1 LNSYRNLFYL
11 CQRQNQARIEYP
23 APEENMPTIH
33 ERFSGLFIPH
43 VTPFNQ
49 DGSLDAE
56 SLARLTKHFAA
67 IGSVAGLVSCARI
80 GESPVLS
87 LDEKRRVYEISGK
100 AARDAGKTHIA
111 AIAPQ
116 STDEA
121 VGLMRELENLPVD
134 GVMIFPP
141 LLFSWGKVDP
151 NLKIR
156 FFEDLARETKLPVVL
171 FQIPVK
177 SYYYDPDTVCRIARL
192 ENVVAF
198 KEASF
203 DINLFTDTV
212 EALKRDKAAMRMLS
226 GNDRFVAES
235 YRLGAHGALI
245 GVANVATE
253 KWGALDLA
261 GRAGKFEEAAAIQ
274 QELEIVK
281 ELVFSE
287 PIVEAVARIK
297 VVLQHEGLI
306 KTAKV
311 RRPQL
316 GISEGEL
323 KQLLDSYANLKR
335 NEFRRG
341 AMESQEKRRQVAG

>member
-1 LNSYRNLFYL
+1 MAV
-11 CQRQNQARIEYP
+11 RQ
-23 APEENMPTIH
+23 

-43 VTPFNQ
+43 VTPFGENGAV
-49 DGSLDAE
+49 DIASLK
-56 SLARLTKHFAA
+56 RLTEHFASLP
-67 IGSVAGLVSCARI
+67 GVAGLVSCARI

-87 LDEKRRVYEISGK
+87 LEEKRRVYQISGE
-100 AARDAGKTHIA
+100 AARNGGKVHIA
-111 AIAPQ
+111 TIAPQ

-121 VGLMRELENLPVD
+121 VALMRDLENLPVD

-141 LLFSWGKVDP
+141 LLFAWGKVDP
-151 NLKIR
+151 NLKVR
-156 FFEDLARETKLPVVL
+156 FFEDLERETKIPVVL
-171 FQIPVK
+171 FQVPVK
-177 SYYYDPDTVCRIARL
+177 SYYYDPATVCRIARL

-203 DINLFTDTV
+203 DRTLFRDTV
-212 EALKRDKAAMRMLS
+212 QALERDKAEMRVLT

-235 YRLGAHGALI
+235 YQMGADGALI

-253 KWGALDLA
+253 KWGALDFA
-261 GRAGKFEEAAAIQ
+261 GRAGNFEEATAIQ
-274 QELEIVK
+274 KQLDAVK

-306 KTAKV
+306 ATAKV

-316 GISEGEL
+316 GISEAERTEL
-323 KQLLDSYANLKR
+323 LGQYEALRKSDFKSAVN
-335 NEFRRG
+335 
-341 AMESQEKRRQVAG
+341 

>member
-1 LNSYRNLFYL
+1 
-11 CQRQNQARIEYP
+11 
-23 APEENMPTIH
+23 MTIIH
-33 ERFSGLFIPH
+33 DRFAGLFIPY

-49 DGSLDAE
+49 DGSLDPD
-56 SLARLTKHFAA
+56 SLARLTKYFSSLP
-67 IGSVAGLVSCARI
+67 GVAGLVSCARI

-87 LDEKRRVYEISGK
+87 IEEKRKVYEVCGNI
-100 AARDAGKTHIA
+100 ARAAGKVHIA
-111 AIAPQ
+111 TIAPQ

-121 VGLMRELENLPVD
+121 IALMRDLENLAVD

-141 LLFSWGKVDP
+141 LLFAWGKVDAK
-151 NLKIR
+151 LKVR
-156 FFEDLARETKLPVVL
+156 FFEDLAHETKLPVVL
-171 FQIPVK
+171 FQVPVK
-177 SYYYDPDTVCRIARL
+177 SYYYDPDTICRIARM

-203 DINLFTDTV
+203 DIDLFTKT
-212 EALKRDKAAMRMLS
+212 AQQLQRDRAAMRILT

-235 YRLGAHGALI
+235 YKIGAHGALI

-261 GRAGKFEEAAAIQ
+261 GRAGKFDEAAAIQ
-274 QELEIVK
+274 KELESVK

-297 VVLQHEGLI
+297 TVLHHEGLI
-306 KTAKV
+306 KTALV

-316 GISEGEL
+316 GISEGER
-323 KQLLDSYANLKR
+323 KQLLDSYQALK
-335 NEFRRG
+335 NDEFRSKN
-341 AMESQEKRRQVAG
+341 ANQAA

>member
-1 LNSYRNLFYL
+1 M
-11 CQRQNQARIEYP
+11 A
-23 APEENMPTIH
+23 AIH
-33 ERFSGLFIPH
+33 DKFSGLFIPYA
-43 VTPFNQ
+43 TPFNQ
-49 DGSLDAE
+49 DGSLDSD
-56 SLARLTKHFAA
+56 SLSRLTKHFTA
-67 IGSVAGLVSCARI
+67 IPSVAGLVSCARI

-87 LDEKRRVYEISGK
+87 IQEKRQVYEVCGK
-100 AARDAGKTHIA
+100 IARDGGKVHIA

-121 VGLMRELENLPVD
+121 VALMRDLENLAVD

-141 LLFSWGKVDP
+141 LLFAWGKVDN

-177 SYYYDPDTVCRIARL
+177 SYYYDADTICRIARL
-192 ENVVAF
+192 DNVVAF

-203 DINLFTDTV
+203 DIELFTNT
-212 EALKRDKAAMRMLS
+212 AKQLQRDKAAMRILT

-235 YRLGAHGALI
+235 YQLGAHGALI

-253 KWGALDLA
+253 KWGAMDFA
-261 GRAGKFEEAAAIQ
+261 GRAGEFDEAFRIQ
-274 QELEIVK
+274 KELESVK

-297 VVLQHEGLI
+297 AVLHYEGLI
-306 KTAKV
+306 KTATV

-316 GISEGEL
+316 GISEAEK
-323 KQLLDSYANLKR
+323 KQLLESYLALKK
-335 NEFRRG
+335 NEFRPQSTTQ
-341 AMESQEKRRQVAG
+341 AA

>member
-1 LNSYRNLFYL
+1 MS
-11 CQRQNQARIEYP
+11 
-23 APEENMPTIH
+23 TIH

-43 VTPFNQ
+43 VTPFDQ
-49 DGSLDAE
+49 SGAVDLE
-56 SLARLTKHFAA
+56 SLKRLTIYFASLP
-67 IGSVAGLVSCARI
+67 GVAGLVSCARI

-87 LDEKRRVYEISGK
+87 IEEKRQVYEASGEV
-100 AARDAGKTHIA
+100 ARNAGKVHIA

-121 VGLMRELENLPVD
+121 VRLMRDLEGLPVD

-141 LLFSWGKVDP
+141 LLFAWGKVDP
-151 NLKIR
+151 DLKVR

-177 SYYYDPDTVCRIARL
+177 SYYYDPETICRIARL

-203 DINLFTDTV
+203 DINLFGDTV
-212 EALKRDKAAMRMLS
+212 QALERDKAEMRVLT

-235 YRLGAHGALI
+235 YKLGADGALI

-253 KWGALDLA
+253 KWGELDRA
-261 GRAGKFEEAAAIQ
+261 GRAGNFAEAAAIQ
-274 QELEIVK
+274 KELESVK

-306 KTAKV
+306 DTAKV

-316 GISEGEL
+316 GISESEQ
-323 KQLLDSYANLKR
+323 KQLLDSYGKLKR
-335 NEFRRG
+335 NEFRSAEDKNTGRPQA
-341 AMESQEKRRQVAG
+341 AM

>member
-1 LNSYRNLFYL
+1 M
-11 CQRQNQARIEYP
+11 A
-23 APEENMPTIH
+23 AIH
-33 ERFSGLFIPH
+33 DRFSGLFIPY

-49 DGSLDAE
+49 DCTLDSD
-56 SLARLTKHFAA
+56 SLARLTQHFASLP
-67 IGSVAGLVSCARI
+67 GVAGLVSCARI

-87 LDEKRRVYEISGK
+87 IQEKRQVYEVCGK
-100 AARDAGKTHIA
+100 VARDAGKVHIA

-121 VGLMRELENLPVD
+121 VALMRDLENLAVD

-141 LLFSWGKVDP
+141 LLFAWGKVDP
-151 NLKIR
+151 NLKVR

-171 FQIPVK
+171 FQVPVK
-177 SYYYDPDTVCRIARL
+177 SYYYDPDTICRIARL

-212 EALKRDKAAMRMLS
+212 KQLERDKAEMRVLT

-235 YRLGAHGALI
+235 YQLGANGALI

-253 KWGALDLA
+253 KWGALDFA
-261 GRAGKFEEAAAIQ
+261 GRAGEFDRAAAIQ
-274 QELEIVK
+274 KELAAIK
-281 ELVFSE
+281 ELVFNE

-297 VVLQHEGLI
+297 AVLHYEGLI
-306 KTAKV
+306 KTATV

-316 GISEGEL
+316 GISEAEK
-323 KQLLDSYANLKR
+323 KQLLDSYRALKN
-335 NEFRRG
+335 NEFRTQG
-341 AMESQEKRRQVAG
+341 AHQAA

>member
-1 LNSYRNLFYL
+1 
-11 CQRQNQARIEYP
+11 
-23 APEENMPTIH
+23 MTH

-43 VTPFNQ
+43 VTPFNE
-49 DGSLDAE
+49 DGSVDLE
-56 SLARLTKHFAA
+56 SLTRLTRHFVS
-67 IGSVAGLVSCARI
+67 IRSVAGLVSCARI

-100 AARDAGKTHIA
+100 AVHDAGKVHIA

-121 VGLMRELENLPVD
+121 VALMRDLEHLPVD

-141 LLFSWGKVDP
+141 LLFAWGKVDP
-151 NLKIR
+151 NLKVR
-156 FFEDLARETKLPVVL
+156 FFEDLACETKLPVVL

-177 SYYYDPDTVCRIARL
+177 SYYYDPETICRIARF
-192 ENVVAF
+192 ENVMAF

-203 DINLFTDTV
+203 DIDLFTQTV
-212 EALKRDKAAMRMLS
+212 SSLKRDHAAMRVLT

-235 YRLGAHGALI
+235 YKLGANGALI

-253 KWGALDLA
+253 KWGAMDLA
-261 GRAGKFEEAAAIQ
+261 GRAGKFDEAAALQ
-274 QELEIVK
+274 NELASVK

-297 VVLQHEGLI
+297 IVLQHEGLI

-316 GISEGEL
+316 GISEAEQ
-323 KQLLDSYANLKR
+323 KQLLDSYAALKR
-335 NEFRRG
+335 NEFR
-341 AMESQEKRRQVAG
+341 ADTAELDTKRRQAVG

>member
-1 LNSYRNLFYL
+1 M
-11 CQRQNQARIEYP
+11 A
-23 APEENMPTIH
+23 TIH
-33 ERFSGLFIPH
+33 ERFSGLFIPY
-43 VTPFNQ
+43 VTPFNR
-49 DGSLDAE
+49 DGSMDAE
-56 SLARLTKHFAA
+56 SLTRLTKHFAA
-67 IGSVAGLVSCARI
+67 LPGVAGLVSCARI

-87 LDEKRRVYEISGK
+87 TDEKRKVYDACGK
-100 AARDAGKTHIA
+100 VARDAGKVHIA
-111 AIAPQ
+111 TIAPQ

-121 VGLMRELENLPVD
+121 VALMRDLENLAVD

-141 LLFSWGKVDP
+141 LLFSWGKVDN
-151 NLKIR
+151 NLKVR

-177 SYYYDPDTVCRIARL
+177 SYYYDPDTICRIARL
-192 ENVVAF
+192 DNVVAF

-203 DINLFTDTV
+203 DIKLFTDT
-212 EALKRDKAAMRMLS
+212 AKQLQRDKSPMRILT

-235 YRLGAHGALI
+235 YQLGAHGALI

-253 KWGALDLA
+253 KWGAMDFA
-261 GRAGKFEEAAAIQ
+261 GRAGKFDEALRIQ
-274 QELEIVK
+274 KELESVK

-306 KTAKV
+306 KTAMV

-316 GISEGEL
+316 GISEAEK
-323 KQLLDSYANLKR
+323 KQLLESYQALKK
-335 NEFRRG
+335 NEFRPQGRTQ
-341 AMESQEKRRQVAG
+341 AA

>member
-1 LNSYRNLFYL
+1 M
-11 CQRQNQARIEYP
+11 A
-23 APEENMPTIH
+23 AIH
-33 ERFSGLFIPH
+33 ERFSGLFIPY
-43 VTPFNQ
+43 VTPFN
-49 DGSLDAE
+49 DNGTLDTDSL
-56 SLARLTKHFAA
+56 LRLTKHFAA
-67 IGSVAGLVSCARI
+67 LPGVAGLVSCARI

-87 LDEKRRVYEISGK
+87 LEEKRQVYEICGRV
-100 AARDAGKTHIA
+100 ARDAGKVHIA
-111 AIAPQ
+111 TIAPQ
-116 STDEA
+116 STDETVA
-121 VGLMRELENLPVD
+121 IMRDLEKFAVD

-141 LLFSWGKVDP
+141 LLFSWGKVDN
-151 NLKIR
+151 NLKVR
-156 FFEDLARETKLPVVL
+156 YFEDLAKETKLPVVL

-177 SYYYDPDTVCRIARL
+177 SYYYDPDTICRIARL

-203 DINLFTDTV
+203 DIALFTNT
-212 EALKRDKAAMRMLS
+212 AKQLQRDKAAMRILT

-235 YRLGAHGALI
+235 YQLGAHGALI

-253 KWGALDLA
+253 KWGAMDFA
-261 GRAGKFEEAAAIQ
+261 GRAGKFDEAIRIQ
-274 QELEIVK
+274 KELESVK

-316 GISEGEL
+316 GISDTE
-323 KQLLDSYANLKR
+323 KKTLLESYEALKR
-335 NEFRRG
+335 NEFR
-341 AMESQEKRRQVAG
+341 AKSVTQAA

>member
-1 LNSYRNLFYL
+1 MS
-11 CQRQNQARIEYP
+11 
-23 APEENMPTIH
+23 TTH

-43 VTPFNQ
+43 VTPFSE
-49 DGSLDAE
+49 DGSVDLE
-56 SLARLTKHFAA
+56 SLTGLTRHFSS
-67 IGSVAGLVSCARI
+67 IRSVAGLVSCARI

-100 AARDAGKTHIA
+100 AVHAAGKVHIA

-121 VGLMRELENLPVD
+121 VALMRDLEHLPVD

-141 LLFSWGKVDP
+141 LLFAWGKVDP
-151 NLKIR
+151 NLKVR

-177 SYYYDPDTVCRIARL
+177 SYYDPETICRIARF
-192 ENVVAF
+192 ENVIAF

-203 DINLFTDTV
+203 DIDLFSQTV
-212 EALKRDKAAMRMLS
+212 SALKRDHAAMRVLT

-235 YRLGAHGALI
+235 YKLGANGALI

-253 KWGALDLA
+253 KWGAMDLA
-261 GRAGKFEEAAAIQ
+261 GRAGKFDEAAALQ
-274 QELEIVK
+274 KELASVK

-297 VVLQHEGLI
+297 IVLQHEGLI

-316 GISEGEL
+316 GISEAEQ
-323 KQLLDSYANLKR
+323 KQLLDSYAALKR
-335 NEFRRG
+335 NEFR
-341 AMESQEKRRQVAG
+341 ADTAESQEKRRQAVG

>member
-1 LNSYRNLFYL
+1 M
-11 CQRQNQARIEYP
+11 A
-23 APEENMPTIH
+23 TIH
-33 ERFSGLFIPH
+33 ERFSGLFIPY

-49 DGSLDAE
+49 DGSMDTE
-56 SLARLTKHFAA
+56 SLTRLTKHFAA
-67 IGSVAGLVSCARI
+67 LDSVAGLVSCARI

-87 LDEKRRVYEISGK
+87 IEEKRKVYEACGK
-100 AARDAGKTHIA
+100 VARDAGKVHIA
-111 AIAPQ
+111 TIAPQ

-121 VGLMRELENLPVD
+121 VALMRDLENLAVD

-141 LLFSWGKVDP
+141 LLFSWGKVDN
-151 NLKIR
+151 NLKVR

-177 SYYYDPDTVCRIARL
+177 SYYYDPDTIGRIARL
-192 ENVVAF
+192 DNVVAF

-203 DINLFTDTV
+203 DSKLFTDT
-212 EALKRDKAAMRMLS
+212 AKQLQRDKAAMRILT

-235 YRLGAHGALI
+235 YQLGAHGALI

-253 KWGALDLA
+253 KWGAMDLA
-261 GRAGKFEEAAAIQ
+261 GRAGKFDEAFRIQ
-274 QELEIVK
+274 KELESVK

-306 KTAKV
+306 KTAMV

-316 GISEGEL
+316 GISEAEK
-323 KQLLDSYANLKR
+323 KQLLESYQALKK
-335 NEFRRG
+335 NEFRPQG
-341 AMESQEKRRQVAG
+341 TTQAA

>member
-1 LNSYRNLFYL
+1 
-11 CQRQNQARIEYP
+11 
-23 APEENMPTIH
+23 M
-33 ERFSGLFIPH
+33 
-43 VTPFNQ
+43 
-49 DGSLDAE
+49 
-56 SLARLTKHFAA
+56 
-67 IGSVAGLVSCARI
+67 
-80 GESPVLS
+80 
-87 LDEKRRVYEISGK
+87 YEISGK
-100 AARDAGKTHIA
+100 AMHDAGKVHIA

-121 VGLMRELENLPVD
+121 VALMDDLENLPVD

-141 LLFSWGKVDP
+141 LLFAWGKVDP
-151 NLKIR
+151 NLKVR

-177 SYYYDPDTVCRIARL
+177 SYYYDPETIRRIARF

-203 DINLFTDTV
+203 DIDLFTQTV
-212 EALKRDKAAMRMLS
+212 NALKRDRAAMRVLT

-235 YRLGAHGALI
+235 YQLGANGALI

-253 KWGALDLA
+253 KWAAMDMA
-261 GRAGKFEEAAAIQ
+261 GRAGRFDEATAVQ
-274 QELEIVK
+274 NELASVK

-297 VVLQHEGLI
+297 IVLQHEGLI

-316 GISEGEL
+316 GISEAEQ
-323 KQLLDSYANLKR
+323 KQLLDSYEALKR
-335 NEFRRG
+335 NDFRGRT
-341 AMESQEKRRQVAG
+341 AEPQEKRREAVG

>member
-1 LNSYRNLFYL
+1 M
-11 CQRQNQARIEYP
+11 A
-23 APEENMPTIH
+23 AIH

-43 VTPFNQ
+43 VTPFS
-49 DGSLDAE
+49 DTGAVDTGSLSRLAE
-56 SLARLTKHFAA
+56 YFCSLP
-67 IGSVAGLVSCARI
+67 GVAGLVSCARI

-87 LDEKRRVYEISGK
+87 LAEKRQVYEIAGK
-100 AARDAGKTHIA
+100 AARHAGKVHIA
-111 AIAPQ
+111 TIAPQ

-121 VGLMRELENLPVD
+121 VGLMRDLEKLPVD

-141 LLFSWGKVDP
+141 LLFAWGKVDP
-151 NLKIR
+151 NLKVR

-177 SYYYDPDTVCRIARL
+177 SYYYDPETICRIARL

-203 DINLFTDTV
+203 DINLFTETIQ
-212 EALKRDKAAMRMLS
+212 ALRRDRAAMRVLS

-235 YRLGAHGALI
+235 YKLGSHGSLI

-253 KWGALDLA
+253 KWGAMDSA
-261 GRAGKFEEAAAIQ
+261 GRAGKFDEAAAIQ
-274 QELEIVK
+274 KELEAVK

-297 VVLQHEGLI
+297 IVLQHEGLI
-306 KTAKV
+306 DTAKV

-316 GISEGEL
+316 GISDTERT
-323 KQLLDSYANLKR
+323 QLLDSYAALKR
-335 NEFRRG
+335 NEFRSDG
-341 AMESQEKRRQVAG
+341 VDQRRAVGL

>member
-1 LNSYRNLFYL
+1 MS
-11 CQRQNQARIEYP
+11 A
-23 APEENMPTIH
+23 IH
-33 ERFSGLFIPH
+33 DRFSGLFIPQ

-49 DGSLDAE
+49 DGALDEE
-56 SLARLTKHFAA
+56 SLTLLTKYFAE

-87 LDEKRRVYEISGK
+87 LAEKRRVYEISGK
-100 AARDAGKTHIA
+100 AVRDAGKTHIA

-121 VGLMRELENLPVD
+121 VNLMRDLENLPVD

-141 LLFSWGKVDP
+141 LLFAWGKVDP
-151 NLKIR
+151 ELKVR
-156 FFEDLARETKLPVVL
+156 FFEDVARETKLPVVL

-177 SYYYDPDTVCRIARL
+177 SYYYAPDTICRIARL
-192 ENVVAF
+192 DNVVAF

-203 DINLFTDTV
+203 DIHLFTDTIQ
-212 EALKRDKAAMRMLS
+212 ALKRDQAVMRVLT

-235 YRLGAHGALI
+235 YKLGANGALI

-253 KWGALDLA
+253 KWGALDIA
-261 GRAGKFEEAAAIQ
+261 GRAGKSAEAAAIQ
-274 QELEIVK
+274 KELESVK

-316 GISEGEL
+316 GVSEMEQ
-323 KQLLDSYANLKR
+323 KQLLDSYNALKR
-335 NEFRRG
+335 NEFRG
-341 AMESQEKRRQVAG
+341 GLEGKRHAVG

>member
-1 LNSYRNLFYL
+1 M
-11 CQRQNQARIEYP
+11 A
-23 APEENMPTIH
+23 TTH
-33 ERFSGLFIPH
+33 ECFSGLFIPH
-43 VTPFNQ
+43 VTPF
-49 DGSLDAE
+49 DDAGALDPE
-56 SLARLTKHFAA
+56 SLSRLTKHFSSLP
-67 IGSVAGLVSCARI
+67 GVAGLVSCARI

-87 LDEKRRVYEISGK
+87 LEEKRQVYEISGK
-100 AARDAGKTHIA
+100 AARDAGKVHIA
-111 AIAPQ
+111 TIAPQ

-121 VGLMRELENLPVD
+121 VGLMRELETLPVD

-141 LLFSWGKVDP
+141 LLFAWGKVDP
-151 NLKIR
+151 NLKVR

-177 SYYYDPDTVCRIARL
+177 SYYYDPETICRIARL

-203 DINLFTDTV
+203 DINLFNETV
-212 EALKRDKAAMRMLS
+212 QALKRDQAAMRVLS

-235 YRLGAHGALI
+235 YKLGAHGALI

-253 KWGALDLA
+253 KWGAMDSA
-261 GRAGKFEEAAAIQ
+261 GRAGKFEEAAALQ
-274 QELEIVK
+274 RELESVK

-316 GISEGEL
+316 GISDAEQ
-323 KQLLDSYANLKR
+323 KQLLDSYAALKR
-335 NEFRRG
+335 NEFRG
-341 AMESQEKRRQVAG
+341 AATESQEKRRAVGQ

>member
-1 LNSYRNLFYL
+1 
-11 CQRQNQARIEYP
+11 
-23 APEENMPTIH
+23 MPSI
-33 ERFSGLFIPH
+33 S
-43 VTPFNQ
+43 
-49 DGSLDAE
+49 E
-56 SLARLTKHFAA
+56 SLNRLTAHFSSLP
-67 IGSVAGLVSCARI
+67 GVAGLVSCARI

-87 LDEKRRVYEISGK
+87 VKEKQRVYEISGK
-100 AARDAGKTHIA
+100 AARAAGKVHIA
-111 AIAPQ
+111 TIAPQ

-121 VGLMRELENLPVD
+121 VALVRDLENMPVD

-141 LLFSWGKVDP
+141 LLFAWGKVDP
-151 NLKIR
+151 NLKVR
-156 FFEDLARETKLPVVL
+156 FFEDLARETKLPIVL

-177 SYYYDPDTVCRIARL
+177 SYYYDPATICRIARF

-203 DINLFTDTV
+203 DIDLFRDTV
-212 EALKRDKAAMRMLS
+212 HALERDKAEMRVLS

-235 YRLGAHGALI
+235 YKMGADGALI

-261 GRAGKFEEAAAIQ
+261 GRAGNFEEAAAIQ
-274 QELEIVK
+274 NELESVK

-306 KTAKV
+306 KTAFV

-316 GISEGEL
+316 GISEAEQT
-323 KQLLDSYANLKR
+323 QLLESYNALKR
-335 NEFRRG
+335 NEFRHG
-341 AMESQEKRRQVAG
+341 ESKNTLRQQAAG

>member
-1 LNSYRNLFYL
+1 MAAL
-11 CQRQNQARIEYP
+11 
-23 APEENMPTIH
+23 H

-43 VTPFNQ
+43 VTPFS
-49 DGSLDAE
+49 DTGTVDTGSL
-56 SLARLTKHFAA
+56 SRLTNYFCSLP
-67 IGSVAGLVSCARI
+67 GVAGLVSCARI

-87 LDEKRRVYEISGK
+87 LEEKRQVYEISGQ
-100 AARDAGKTHIA
+100 AARKAGKVHIA
-111 AIAPQ
+111 TIAPQ

-121 VGLMRELENLPVD
+121 VALMRDLEKLAVD

-141 LLFSWGKVDP
+141 LLFAWGKVDP
-151 NLKIR
+151 NLKVR

-177 SYYYDPDTVCRIARL
+177 SYYYDPATICRIARL

-203 DINLFTDTV
+203 DIDLFTETV
-212 EALKRDKAAMRMLS
+212 QALKRDKAAMRVLS

-235 YRLGAHGALI
+235 YKIGSHGSLI

-253 KWGALDLA
+253 KWGAMDIA
-261 GRAGKFEEAAAIQ
+261 GRAGKFDEAAAIQ
-274 QELEIVK
+274 KELESVK

-297 VVLQHEGLI
+297 NVLQHEGLI
-306 KTAKV
+306 DRAKV

-316 GISEGEL
+316 GISDTERT
-323 KQLLDSYANLKR
+323 QLLDSYAALKR
-335 NEFRRG
+335 NEFRG
-341 AMESQEKRRQVAG
+341 ANPQQTRRAVGQ

>member
-1 LNSYRNLFYL
+1 M
-11 CQRQNQARIEYP
+11 A
-23 APEENMPTIH
+23 AIH
-33 ERFSGLFIPH
+33 ERFSGLFIPY

-49 DGSLDAE
+49 DGSLDGD
-56 SLARLTKHFAA
+56 SLLRLTQHFVSLP
-67 IGSVAGLVSCARI
+67 GVAGLVSCARI

-87 LDEKRRVYEISGK
+87 IEEKRRVYETCGK
-100 AARDAGKTHIA
+100 VARDAGKVHIA
-111 AIAPQ
+111 TIAPQ

-121 VGLMRELENLPVD
+121 VALMRDLENLAVD

-141 LLFSWGKVDP
+141 LLFAWGKVDP
-151 NLKIR
+151 NLKVR

-171 FQIPVK
+171 FQVPVK
-177 SYYYDPDTVCRIARL
+177 SYYYDPDTICRIARL

-203 DINLFTDTV
+203 DINLFTET
-212 EALKRDKAAMRMLS
+212 AKQLQRDKAAMRILT

-235 YRLGAHGALI
+235 YQLGAHGALI

-253 KWGALDLA
+253 KWGAMDFA
-261 GRAGKFEEAAAIQ
+261 GRAGKFAEAAAIQ
-274 QELEIVK
+274 KELESVK
-281 ELVFSE
+281 GLVFSE

-316 GISEGEL
+316 GISDGEK
-323 KQLLDSYANLKR
+323 KQLLDSYQALKR
-335 NEFRRG
+335 NEFRPQS
-341 AMESQEKRRQVAG
+341 ANQAA